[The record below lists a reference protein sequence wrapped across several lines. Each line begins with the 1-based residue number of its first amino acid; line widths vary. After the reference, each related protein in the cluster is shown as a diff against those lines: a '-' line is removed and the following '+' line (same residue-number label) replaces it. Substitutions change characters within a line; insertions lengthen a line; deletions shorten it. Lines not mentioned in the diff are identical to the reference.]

1 MKVIKANLSAGF
13 AHIHVHVIVDDLE
26 ELSRL
31 GNPPRLDLGPDRHV
45 IQRYLKGA
53 CADQLK
59 QKKTYLNTTHLKHI
73 FDFYLSLDSIAE
85 EEGHHAGVD
94 LILEHPGGPGRGVHS
109 QKGERVEGCEDA
121 EDYNKL

>member
-1 MKVIKANLSAGF
+1 MQVGDDWICFNGKSID
-13 AHIHVHVIVDDLE
+13 AHCSFH
-26 ELSRL
+26 
-31 GNPPRLDLGPDRHV
+31 
-45 IQRYLKGA
+45 
-53 CADQLK
+53 K
-59 QKKTYLNTTHLKHI
+59 QYEMLH
-73 FDFYLSLDSIAE
+73 FYLSFNSIAE

>member
-1 MKVIKANLSAGF
+1 MKVIEANLSAGF

-45 IQRYLKGA
+45 IQRYLEGA
-53 CADQLK
+53 CADQ
-59 QKKTYLNTTHLKHI
+59 
-73 FDFYLSLDSIAE
+73 LSLDSIAE